1 MVTARWWVLRTGAAW
16 RDVPREFGPWSSVYT
31 RWRRWS
37 RAGLWRRVVRSL
49 RRLAVGRLWLADGSH
64 IKVHQHGANPTGGQ
78 AAQAIGR
85 TKGGLNSKLTVLADT
100 HGRIVDFTLAAG
112 PRNEQYTVLPLLPAA
127 RGRWLVADRG
137 FDSNVFRQRLQ
148 QHRIRPCI
156 PPTAHSQARAALPP
170 RLLPSSPQGRK
181 CFLSPQAFPPPSHS
195 LREARSFL
203 RLTSLLRHRSRLAH
217 LRGLKTLPR
226 AN

>member
-100 HGRIVDFTLAAG
+100 HGRIVDFPLAAG

-148 QHRIRPCI
+148 QHPTRPCTPP
-156 PPTAHSQARAALPP
+156 PPTRKPALTYLRVFYRRRRKVETAFC
-170 RLLPSSPQGRK
+170 RLKRFRRLATRYEK
-181 CFLSPQAFPPPSHS
+181 LALSFD
-195 LREARSFL
+195 
-203 RLTSLLRHRSRLAH
+203 SLLCFAIALDW
-217 LRGLKTLPR
+217 LTYEV
-226 AN
+226 